1 MSMIRTRWAAI
12 GAAVAVTLGAGGIGL
27 VSATGPA
34 GAVAFVPIT
43 PCRLIDTRPAPQQV
57 GTRVGPIGAGE
68 AATLDSYGTVG
79 ECTQIPAGA
88 TGLSLNVTAVNAT
101 EPTFLTIYPN
111 DQTRPT
117 ASSLNPVPGAPATPN
132 AVVTD
137 LSPGGRFAVYNYR
150 GTVDVIVDV
159 NGYFIDHEHDDRYYT
174 EAEIDTRTVLTPYA
188 GGFVAADATVGRN
201 VNVVS
206 AVWVPNV
213 QPQGGRYEIQLR
225 NPDGSLVDFS
235 AIEHTTTVVPNC
247 PGADATTKDGGAADT
262 RLYVYIEIVGST
274 DTLGQCAFSFTVTK
288 LPPGGA

>member
-57 GTRVGPIGAGE
+57 GTRVGPLGAGE
-68 AATLDSYGTVG
+68 AATLDSYGAVG
-79 ECTQIPAGA
+79 ECTQVPVGA

-111 DQTRPT
+111 DQPRPT

-137 LSPGGRFAVYNYR
+137 LSAGGRFAIYNYL
-150 GTVDVIVDV
+150 GTVDDDV
-159 NGYFIDHEHDDRYYT
+159 DHEHDDRYYT
-174 EAEIDTRTVLTPYA
+174 EAEIDTRTALTPYA

-235 AIEHTTTVVPNC
+235 AIEHATTVVANC
-247 PGADATTKDGGAADT
+247 PGADASTKDGGTADT

-274 DTLGQCAFSFTVTK
+274 DTLGQCGFSFTVTK